1 MLAAAEKHNGKY
13 RVVCEYKERK
23 AKYNDCVQQSAKMTE
38 KIEQLAKDRAGLI
51 AGAELPVKGLTF
63 TEDGLELNGVPFV
76 PGKVSDSQQMELAAK
91 LIIASNPTVKVFRI
105 ARGESLG
112 ANRLETI
119 IDIAKRNG
127 FQGFIENVVRGQEE
141 MRIEEY
147 TESK

>member
-1 MLAAAEKHNGKY
+1 
-13 RVVCEYKERK
+13 
-23 AKYNDCVQQSAKMTE
+23 MTE

-76 PGKVSDSQQMELAAK
+76 PGKVSDSQQMELATK
-91 LIIASNPTVKVFRI
+91 LIIASNPTVNVFRI

-112 ANRLETI
+112 QKRLQDI

-127 FQGFIENVVRGQEE
+127 FQGFIEQVKRGQDDL
-141 MRIEEY
+141 RVEEY
-147 TESK
+147 TEGC